1 MGLSYLRWIQ
11 SKCLELIQLASD
23 FELWVSLSWMDATMP
38 PLSRDNISRVSF
50 YSEIWYFCTGGGR
63 TRADGMFP
71 CTQAPLLL
79 PLWSISWGHPPLPP
93 LCAPQLESTLCLFQ
107 LLLLKITLAF
117 DHRFLATSSCALWKW
132 SLTFKSRALSGWSV
146 KGLYPY

>member
-11 SKCLELIQLASD
+11 SKCLKLIQLASD

-50 YSEIWYFCTGGGR
+50 YSEIWHFCTGGGR

-71 CTQAPLLL
+71 CTLAPQLLL
-79 PLWSISWGHPPLPP
+79 PLWSISWGHPSSLHCARHRSSL
-93 LCAPQLESTLCLFQ
+93 LCVCFM
-107 LLLLKITLAF
+107 LLLRITLAF